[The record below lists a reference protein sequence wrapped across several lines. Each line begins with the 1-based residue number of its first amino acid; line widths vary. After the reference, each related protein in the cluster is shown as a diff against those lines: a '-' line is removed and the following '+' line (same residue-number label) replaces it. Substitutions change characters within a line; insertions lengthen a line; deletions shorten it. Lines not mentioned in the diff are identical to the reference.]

1 MHNVVLSPI
10 STDTLIERI
19 AERTV
24 EILNQKQA
32 PQPEAKDL
40 LTRKETAELLQ
51 VNIATIWR
59 WTNSGKLNQY
69 GIGGRT
75 YYKRSE
81 VLESVKSLK

>member
-1 MHNVVLSPI
+1 MYNPFEDL
-10 STDTLIERI
+10 DRI
-19 AERTV
+19 LGNI
-24 EILNQKQA
+24 EILLLEIISQKNE
-32 PQPEAKDL
+32 PQPEVKDL

-81 VLESVKSLK
+81 VLEAVKSLK